1 MSPEQ
6 IEQLAG
12 TNAYK
17 GGHVGNSQYDTIT
30 LGKDGKFYLAY
41 YSQPKDQR
49 EDPIVIG
56 SKVSLTILKIRQKFI
71 YWKDNTKVLE
81 SVEYDA
87 GADLI
92 DTNQGKMTE
101 KDAQCIG
108 GLTGEEKPKPIG
120 AKVSRVI
127 YAKYKDGIVKL
138 QVTGG
143 SLYNPDDTENLR
155 LLNYL
160 QSFEGDDH
168 VFMFETTVKAK
179 EVEYKNRETG
189 KTETTYHMT
198 FTKDKASDLEAVGVL
213 LTKLVAELPEN
224 DASALKFLGYTK
236 KAEASYD
243 GNDTPATELTDEDSP
258 F

>member
-1 MSPEQ
+1 MNPEQ
-6 IEQLAG
+6 LAVMAG

-17 GGHVGNSQYDTIT
+17 GGHVGGSQYDTIT

-49 EDPIVIG
+49 EDPIVLG
-56 SKVSLTILKIRQKFI
+56 TEFTFTILKIRQKFI

-92 DTNQGKMTE
+92 DTNKGKMTE
-101 KDAQCIG
+101 KDAKCIDG
-108 GLTGEEKPKPIG
+108 FTDEEKPKPIG

-168 VFMFETTVKAK
+168 VFMFETTVKTL
-179 EVEYKNRETG
+179 EHEYEYNDEDK
-189 KTETTYHMT
+189 KTYHMT
-198 FTKDKASDLEAVGVL
+198 FAQGKASDLEAVGAL
-213 LTKLVAELPEN
+213 LTKLVVELPEN
-224 DASALKFLGYTK
+224 DASALKWLNSTP
-236 KAEASYD
+236 KATTTSTGETVD
-243 GNDTPATELTDEDSP
+243 DESEP

>member
-1 MSPEQ
+1 MNPD
-6 IEQLAG
+6 QLAQMAG

-17 GGHVGNSQYDTIT
+17 GGHVGGSSYDTIT
-30 LGKDGKFYLAY
+30 LGKDGKFYLSF

-49 EDPIVIG
+49 EDPIVLGTEFIF
-56 SKVSLTILKIRQKFI
+56 TILKIRQKFI

-87 GADLI
+87 DADLI
-92 DTNQGKMTE
+92 DTNKGKMTE
-101 KDAQCIG
+101 KDAKCIDG
-108 GLTGEEKPKPIG
+108 FTDEEKPKPIG

-168 VFMFETTVKAK
+168 VFMYETTVKAL
-179 EVEYKNRETG
+179 EHEYEYSGEDK
-189 KTETTYHMT
+189 TTYHMT
-198 FTKDKASDLEAVGVL
+198 FAKGKASDLEAVGTL
-213 LTKLVAELPEN
+213 LTKLVADLPEN

-236 KAEASYD
+236 KAEAQYE
-243 GNDTPATELTDEDSP
+243 GTETPAASEDSDEP